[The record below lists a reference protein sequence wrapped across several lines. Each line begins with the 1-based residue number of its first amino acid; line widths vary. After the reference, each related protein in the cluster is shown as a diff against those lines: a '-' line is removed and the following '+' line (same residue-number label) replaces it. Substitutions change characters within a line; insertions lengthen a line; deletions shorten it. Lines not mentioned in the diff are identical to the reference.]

1 MSPGIYTILWR
12 NLPATGVAK
21 SDQWYNAAMTRAI
34 GLAGIVILLA
44 GMLTG
49 CQPTPQANV
58 IGYMLS
64 TWLGTQPPSI
74 SAAPPGALIGQ
85 VVDGQGAPI
94 AGATVVVAQADGAP
108 HAART
113 GADGRYRIENI
124 PPGQYTPAAVAPG
137 YAERAL
143 TGLLAL
149 PKLMTIAS
157 GVTTTAPPLVLAPYA
172 PPALP
177 DDLAAAVALRTTGVF
192 TVSTDFP
199 RTTIADATAYAFD
212 YAGATIDSVRLYLP
226 QNREPTTTLPLL
238 FMVYPSPVADWEP
251 VSAAFAAEHFAVVA
265 VSPIAARGADAEAHA
280 QDARVVLALAQAGA
294 FGPVVDASRPLALG
308 GSFSS
313 AVLARLLRAAGD
325 DLAGWVTV
333 GGLANAFTAAQDFYA
348 GRITIPPP
356 YELLAPSFG
365 PPNLYPL
372 PFLMYSPV
380 YSAGELPPTM
390 IIHTAADEILRIE
403 QAYALEAAVR
413 AAGVPVET
421 YYYEDVSHYLGIGAN
436 MTDAGR
442 EMFYKIVDFARRYGE
457 TQ

>member
-1 MSPGIYTILWR
+1 ML
-12 NLPATGVAK
+12 V
-21 SDQWYNAAMTRAI
+21 
-34 GLAGIVILLA
+34 LLA
-44 GMLTG
+44 GLLVG

-58 IGYMLS
+58 AGYFLS
-64 TWLGTQPPSI
+64 TWLGMQPPAVST
-74 SAAPPGALIGQ
+74 APPGALAGQ
-85 VVDGQGAPI
+85 VVAAQGAPI
-94 AGATVVVAQADGAP
+94 PGATVVVAQADGAP
-108 HAART
+108 HTART
-113 GADGRYRIENI
+113 DAAGHYRIDGI

-143 TGLLAL
+143 TGLLGL
-149 PKLMTIAS
+149 PKLMTIQS
-157 GVTTTAPPLVLAPYA
+157 HTTTIAPPLVLTPYT
-172 PPALP
+172 PPSLP
-177 DDLAAAVALRTTGVF
+177 EDLTTAVALRATGVF
-192 TVSTDFP
+192 TASADFP
-199 RTTIADATAYAFD
+199 RTAIADVTAYAFD
-212 YAGATIDSVRLYLP
+212 YAGATIDSVRVYLP
-226 QNREPTTTLPLL
+226 QGLDPTQALPLL
-238 FMVYPSPVADWEP
+238 FMVYPSPVEDWEP
-251 VSAAFAAEHFAVVA
+251 VSAAFAVENFAVVA
-265 VSPIAARGADAEAHA
+265 VSPIAARGTNAEAHA

-294 FGPVVDASRPLALG
+294 FGSAIGVKRPLALG

-348 GRITIPPP
+348 GCITVPPP
-356 YELLAPSFG
+356 YELLVPAFG

-380 YSAGELPPTM
+380 YSASELPPTM

-403 QAYALEAAVR
+403 QARELEAAMR
-413 AAGVPVET
+413 AAGTPVET